1 MSPLVKTLLCSAL
14 LAQDAHGFALIG
26 PYADWMDK
34 SKGYQAP
41 GDIGG
46 PMNIGEGY
54 RWNVP
59 VITYGFERPF
69 LDYFGSNGVMAVEA
83 AIQILN
89 QVPPASQI
97 NPQSY
102 PAQAWRLNYVAQA
115 AGLMDLK
122 STALS
127 LMLEQMGLA
136 TPERYTFCIR
146 DFQGDGGSNYWFYV
160 IQRNFDPLTAQYS
173 PYVNDTMFM
182 YYVLQFTP
190 SPTPTNVFCDA
201 VESVVDPFMSFSTTV
216 AGFPPNTGF
225 YPTNLS
231 RDDVGGLRYL
241 LNGSRVRFE
250 NLLPDVRAATSNTSL
265 VVGAYRPGIE
275 KITFVRHPTGLLS
288 GEFLQF
294 TNRWTDIYYSGDYPA
309 YQPVERVTTRPD
321 IVFTAQDL
329 GANIV
334 CNRTGTTN
342 WANNSDL
349 NGNWGGP
356 GPGVI
361 QPGVVISLN
370 NTGPMR
376 VNQGPFFLGEDSS
389 ILVQAWGSFDGTT
402 NQVIHYPVSQT
413 PFQPTLVQFRL
424 AVGNRTND
432 FHWLLSGAANGRFL
446 FQTSTNLT
454 SWLTLATITNSGAG
468 FAYEFNAITNETSR
482 FFRTSPV
489 P

>member
-1 MSPLVKTLLCSAL
+1 
-14 LAQDAHGFALIG
+14 
-26 PYADWMDK
+26 MDQ
-34 SKGYQAP
+34 SKGYQVP

-46 PMNIGEGY
+46 PMNLGEGY

-83 AIQILN
+83 AMQILN

-97 NPQSY
+97 NP
-102 PAQAWRLNYVAQA
+102 LNYLPETWRVSYAAKA

-136 TPERYTFCIR
+136 TPERYTYCIR
-146 DFQGDGGSNYWFYV
+146 DFQGFGGTNYTFYV
-160 IQRNFDPLTAQYS
+160 VQRNFDPLTAQYS
-173 PYVNDTMFM
+173 SYVNDTLFS
-182 YYVLQFTP
+182 YLVWQATP
-190 SPTPTNVFCDA
+190 LPTATNVFCDA
-201 VESVVDPFMSFSTTV
+201 IERRLEVYATFDTTA
-216 AGFPPNTGF
+216 AGFPPEAGS
-225 YPTNLS
+225 YAANLS

-241 LNGSRVRFE
+241 LSGSRIRFE
-250 NLLPDVRAATSNTSL
+250 NLLPDVHAAYTNTGL
-265 VVGAYRPGIE
+265 VVAGYRPGIE
-275 KITFVRHPTGLLS
+275 KLTFARHPTGLLS
-288 GEFLQF
+288 GEFLPF
-294 TNRWTDIYYSGDYPA
+294 TNRWTDIYYSGDDPA
-309 YQPVERVTTRPD
+309 YQPVERITTRPD

-329 GANIV
+329 GANMV
-334 CNRTGTTN
+334 SMRTGTTN
-342 WANNSDL
+342 WANNADL

-376 VNQGPFFLGEDSS
+376 VNNGPYFVREDNSFLVE
-389 ILVQAWGSFDGTT
+389 AWGSFDGTT
-402 NQVIHYPVSQT
+402 NQVIRYPVNQT
-413 PFQPTLVQFRL
+413 VSQPTLVQFRL
-424 AVGNRTND
+424 TVGNRTND
-432 FHWLLSGAANGRFL
+432 FRWFLSGAANGRFL

-468 FAYEFNAITNETSR
+468 FAYEFNAITDETSR
-482 FFRTSPV
+482 FFRTAPV